1 MPGSTKRLGIGISS
15 YFEMCGLAPSRV
27 LASLNYGAGGW
38 ETATVRVLPTNKV
51 QVVTGTAPHGQ
62 GHETC
67 WSMIAAEKLGVPPED
82 IEVLHSDTA
91 ISPIGLDSYGSRS
104 LAVGGVAID
113 MACDRVID
121 KARTIA
127 AHQLEC
133 AEEDL
138 DFAAGEF
145 TVRGTPDKSTP
156 LAAIAFA
163 AFTAHDLPDG
173 LEPNLE
179 ASVTY
184 DPPNFSWPF
193 GTHMCVVEVDT
204 ETGAVDV
211 LKYVAVDDCGV
222 QINPLIVNGQVHGG
236 VVQGLAQ
243 ALFEEAVYDRRRQPQ
258 DEHADRVPGAGGLG
272 RAGHHDRPH
281 RHALAHQRHGGQGHR
296 RGRHH
301 RRRARR
307 HQRRRRRPLGPRRDR
322 RPHARFTP
330 QRVEGHP
337 GRDRRYAVIPAK
349 FEYKRASS
357 AEEAISLVGEHGDEA
372 KFLAGGHSLLPLMKL
387 RLASP
392 AVLVDIGR
400 LRDLSYIRDAG
411 DHLAIGAL
419 TRHRDIETSDVVKE
433 HAPLLAHATSHVG
446 DPQVRHRGTIGGSL
460 AHADPAADLPAT
472 TLALGATY
480 VAQGPGGT
488 REIAAA
494 DFYEGFLESALAP
507 DELLTEI
514 RVPKM
519 GGAGWGFQK
528 FNRRAQDWAIVGVAA
543 WRRNG
548 DSGVALVNMG
558 STPVLAS
565 AVSAALAGGASVG
578 DAAEQAAADA
588 EPQAD
593 LNASVEFRV
602 HLAKVLVRRALEDAS
617 A

>member
-1 MPGSTKRLGIGISS
+1 M
-15 YFEMCGLAPSRV
+15 
-27 LASLNYGAGGW
+27 
-38 ETATVRVLPTNKV
+38 
-51 QVVTGTAPHGQ
+51 
-62 GHETC
+62 
-67 WSMIAAEKLGVPPED
+67 
-82 IEVLHSDTA
+82 
-91 ISPIGLDSYGSRS
+91 
-104 LAVGGVAID
+104 
-113 MACDRVID
+113 
-121 KARTIA
+121 
-127 AHQLEC
+127 
-133 AEEDL
+133 
-138 DFAAGEF
+138 
-145 TVRGTPDKSTP
+145 
-156 LAAIAFA
+156 
-163 AFTAHDLPDG
+163 
-173 LEPNLE
+173 
-179 ASVTY
+179 
-184 DPPNFSWPF
+184 
-193 GTHMCVVEVDT
+193 
-204 ETGAVDV
+204 
-211 LKYVAVDDCGV
+211 
-222 QINPLIVNGQVHGG
+222 
-236 VVQGLAQ
+236 
-243 ALFEEAVYDRRRQPQ
+243 
-258 DEHADRVPGAGGLG
+258 
-272 RAGHHDRPH
+272 
-281 RHALAHQRHGGQGHR
+281 
-296 RGRHH
+296 
-301 RRRARR
+301 
-307 HQRRRRRPLGPRRDR
+307 
-322 RPHARFTP
+322 
-330 QRVEGHP
+330 
-337 GRDRRYAVIPAK
+337 IPAK

-400 LRDLSYIRDAG
+400 LHDLSYIRDDG

-494 DFYEGFLESALAP
+494 DFYQGFLESALAP

-617 A
+617 S

>member
-1 MPGSTKRLGIGISS
+1 
-15 YFEMCGLAPSRV
+15 
-27 LASLNYGAGGW
+27 
-38 ETATVRVLPTNKV
+38 
-51 QVVTGTAPHGQ
+51 
-62 GHETC
+62 
-67 WSMIAAEKLGVPPED
+67 
-82 IEVLHSDTA
+82 
-91 ISPIGLDSYGSRS
+91 
-104 LAVGGVAID
+104 
-113 MACDRVID
+113 
-121 KARTIA
+121 
-127 AHQLEC
+127 
-133 AEEDL
+133 
-138 DFAAGEF
+138 
-145 TVRGTPDKSTP
+145 
-156 LAAIAFA
+156 
-163 AFTAHDLPDG
+163 
-173 LEPNLE
+173 
-179 ASVTY
+179 
-184 DPPNFSWPF
+184 
-193 GTHMCVVEVDT
+193 
-204 ETGAVDV
+204 
-211 LKYVAVDDCGV
+211 
-222 QINPLIVNGQVHGG
+222 
-236 VVQGLAQ
+236 
-243 ALFEEAVYDRRRQPQ
+243 
-258 DEHADRVPGAGGLG
+258 
-272 RAGHHDRPH
+272 
-281 RHALAHQRHGGQGHR
+281 
-296 RGRHH
+296 
-301 RRRARR
+301 
-307 HQRRRRRPLGPRRDR
+307 
-322 RPHARFTP
+322 
-330 QRVEGHP
+330 
-337 GRDRRYAVIPAK
+337 VIPAK

-400 LRDLSYIRDAG
+400 LHDLSYIRDDG

-494 DFYEGFLESALAP
+494 DFYQGFLESALAP

-617 A
+617 T